1 MAKRFASGALGKL
14 AISLRSSFWF
24 LPLLIVLGTAGLST
38 GMVAIDHQLGGL
50 EEHWPKVFAM
60 DASGARDLMSTIAA
74 SMMTVAG
81 VVFSITIVALAQAST
96 QYTSRVLRNFMRDRR
111 NQVVLGVFLGVFA
124 YCIGVMRSIPGHGDV
139 PFVPHLALFGGLVL
153 VLVAVTFLAVF
164 IHHVAA
170 QIQSG
175 AIAKGIAD
183 DTLATIETLFPE
195 PLEGDDVTPD
205 FQLPE
210 GLRWHAVRAPQ
221 LGYIERVDPHALLD
235 FAREHE
241 VVVRMERNVGDF
253 ASPDRTIASIGAAQ
267 APDADAMDDLS
278 GLFAIDS
285 YRSIEQDIA
294 FGLRQLVDVALK
306 SALAGHQRHHHR
318 DHQPRLPV
326 GDPGTPG
333 RPAPRA
339 ASAVRWRHAAGD
351 PDGPGFR
358 TSAGAGHGP
367 DSRERARQHRGAAAD
382 AAGHRTDPRRRPFA
396 CAAADARCQARCDC
410 RSRAPYGLEQRI
422 ATPDRAAAR
431 GGERAGGTTRVAPE
445 AARARVRYGR
455 CCREWRRALICR
467 ADTPPSR

>member
-1 MAKRFASGALGKL
+1 MAKRFASGALGKM

-24 LPLLIVLGTAGLST
+24 LPLLIVLGSAGLST

-139 PFVPHLALFGGLVL
+139 PFVPHLALSGGLVL

-164 IHHVAA
+164 IHHLAA

-205 FQLPE
+205 SQLPE

-306 SALAGHQRHHHR
+306 ALSPGINDTTTAITSLDYLSVILERLAGRR
-318 DHQPRLPV
+318 LEPRPLCD
-326 GDPGTPG
+326 GGTLRVIPMG
-333 RPAPRA
+333 
-339 ASAVRWRHAAGD
+339 
-351 PDGPGFR
+351 PDFERLLALGMDQILENAHGNTVVLLR
-358 TSAGAGHGP
+358 MLQAIEQIRAGAHSP
-367 DSRERARQHRGAAAD
+367 ARQRMLD
-382 AAGHRTDPRRRPFA
+382 AKRDVIAEVAHHTASSSESRRRIEQQLAGANAPGD
-396 CAAADARCQARCDC
+396 DASGA
-410 RSRAPYGLEQRI
+410 
-422 ATPDRAAAR
+422 
-431 GGERAGGTTRVAPE
+431 
-445 AARARVRYGR
+445 
-455 CCREWRRALICR
+455 
-467 ADTPPSR
+467 

>member
-1 MAKRFASGALGKL
+1 MAKRFASGALGKM

-175 AIAKGIAD
+175 AIAKGIAY

-306 SALAGHQRHHHR
+306 ALSPGINDTTTAITSLDYLSVILERLAGRR
-318 DHQPRLPV
+318 I
-326 GDPGTPG
+326 
-333 RPAPRA
+333 APRPLCDGETLR
-339 ASAVRWRHAAGD
+339 VIPMG
-351 PDGPGFR
+351 PDFERLLALGMDQILENAHGNTVVLLR
-358 TSAGAGHGP
+358 MLQAIEQIRAGARSP
-367 DSRERARQHRGAAAD
+367 ERQRMLDAKRDVIAEVARHTASSSES
-382 AAGHRTDPRRRPFA
+382 RRRIEQQLAGANAPGD
-396 CAAADARCQARCDC
+396 DASGA
-410 RSRAPYGLEQRI
+410 
-422 ATPDRAAAR
+422 
-431 GGERAGGTTRVAPE
+431 
-445 AARARVRYGR
+445 
-455 CCREWRRALICR
+455 
-467 ADTPPSR
+467 